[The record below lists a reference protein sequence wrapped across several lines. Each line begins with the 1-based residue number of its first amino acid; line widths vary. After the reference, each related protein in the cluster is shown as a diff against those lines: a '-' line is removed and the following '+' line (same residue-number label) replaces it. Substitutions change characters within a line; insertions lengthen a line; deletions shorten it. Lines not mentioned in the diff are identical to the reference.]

1 MVPSPRDI
9 PGTSLSGVKAARA
22 SERHTWRQVVEV
34 RKTLVTEDHKAKLIE
49 EKLESKVGQI
59 STAKDTHSDH

>member
-9 PGTSLSGVKAARA
+9 PGTTLSGVKAARA

-34 RKTLVTEDHKAKLIE
+34 RKTLVTEDHKAKLTE
-49 EKLESKVGQI
+49 EKLGGEVGQVF
-59 STAKDTHSDH
+59 TAKDMHSDH